1 MAEILDIIALW
12 YGMVWYGMV
21 WYGMVWYGGATLH
34 IRFLQIEPTNLRG
47 KLFSRF

>member
-12 YGMVWYGMV
+12 YGMVWYG
-21 WYGMVWYGGATLH
+21 GGATLH

>member
-1 MAEILDIIALW
+1 MAEIIDIIPL
-12 YGMVWYGMV
+12 WYGMV

>member
-21 WYGMVWYGGATLH
+21 WYGGVLM
-34 IRFLQIEPTNLRG
+34 G
-47 KLFSRF
+47 KNTP

>member
-21 WYGMVWYGGATLH
+21 WYGGGATLH
-34 IRFLQIEPTNLRG
+34 IIFLQIEATNLRG

>member
-21 WYGMVWYGGATLH
+21 WYGATLH